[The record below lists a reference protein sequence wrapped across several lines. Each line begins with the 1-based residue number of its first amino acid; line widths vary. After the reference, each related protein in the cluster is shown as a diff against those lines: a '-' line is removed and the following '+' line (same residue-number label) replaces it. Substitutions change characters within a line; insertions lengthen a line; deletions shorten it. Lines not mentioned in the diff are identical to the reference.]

1 MTSQRQIS
9 LFTEEELTSLQVDSH
24 VNPTHPQESDSA
36 RRMRDTSG
44 QRCLEQYER
53 FNRPGSWAKM
63 FAALLIGTEG
73 WYSTRCKLSWKL
85 KATKSHRFYFQLAP
99 SMPPTEGTEFG
110 LFLTP
115 TTREEVQDLEKFKK
129 RMEKYPNGT
138 TMPNLATQIMGLL
151 PTPTASEA
159 ERGSERQLTVKD
171 GKVQNISPKGVKYG
185 MSIRQL
191 AEQGFIPTP
200 MASDATTGA
209 IIGKNDIFVETKGLP
224 RKINQN
230 GTDGSVGLARLVQM
244 LPTPNAYDWN
254 TPRKPETFL
263 KAKERHA
270 QKGVNLQNPLKQMA
284 SMNMLP
290 TPMASDC
297 GEKVTGLE
305 TQDSLTKR
313 ARQITGQTSQLS
325 PQFVMEMMGF
335 PTDWTLLPFLNGDKS
350 QLKQEETQ

>member
-1 MTSQRQIS
+1 MTSQKQIS

-44 QRCLEQYER
+44 RRCLEQYER
-53 FNRPGSWAKM
+53 FNRPGLWAKM
-63 FAALLIGTEG
+63 FVGLLIGMEG

-85 KATKSHRFYFQLAP
+85 KATKSHRFYFQLVP
-99 SMPPTEGTEFG
+99 STLPTEGTEFG
-110 LFLTP
+110 LLLTP

-159 ERGSERQLTVKD
+159 ERGSERQLTVKE

-244 LPTPNAYDWN
+244 LPTPQASDYVSTVQEKNYS
-254 TPRKPETFL
+254 L
-263 KAKERHA
+263 RHLEHNS
-270 QKGVNLQNPLKQMA
+270 GWTN
-284 SMNMLP
+284 NMLP
-290 TPMASDC
+290 TPTASDKNA
-297 GEKVTGLE
+297 GRRGNAPREGHNPMTN
-305 TQDSLTKR
+305 SLKD
-313 ARQITGQTSQLS
+313 AINYQEQTSKCSQLS

-350 QLKQEETQ
+350 QSKQEETQ

>member
-1 MTSQRQIS
+1 
-9 LFTEEELTSLQVDSH
+9 
-24 VNPTHPQESDSA
+24 
-36 RRMRDTSG
+36 
-44 QRCLEQYER
+44 
-53 FNRPGSWAKM
+53 
-63 FAALLIGTEG
+63 
-73 WYSTRCKLSWKL
+73 
-85 KATKSHRFYFQLAP
+85 
-99 SMPPTEGTEFG
+99 
-110 LFLTP
+110 
-115 TTREEVQDLEKFKK
+115 
-129 RMEKYPNGT
+129 
-138 TMPNLATQIMGLL
+138 MPNLATQIMGLL

-159 ERGSERQLTVKD
+159 ERGSERQLTVKE

-244 LPTPNAYDWN
+244 LPTPQASDFVSTVQENNYSLRHLEHNSGWTNKMLN
-254 TPRKPETFL
+254 TPT
-263 KAKERHA
+263 
-270 QKGVNLQNPLKQMA
+270 
-284 SMNMLP
+284 
-290 TPMASDC
+290 ASDKN
-297 GEKVTGLE
+297 GGVTRPTEKLQYGTSLVNQIHGL
-305 TQDSLTKR
+305 TNATAGK
-313 ARQITGQTSQLS
+313 TSQLN

>member
-44 QRCLEQYER
+44 RRCLEQYER
-53 FNRPGSWAKM
+53 FNRPGLWAKT
-63 FAALLIGTEG
+63 FVGLLIGMEG
-73 WYSTRCKLSWKL
+73 WYSTRCRLSWKL
-85 KATKSHRFYFQLAP
+85 KATKSHRFYFQLVP
-99 SMPPTEGTEFG
+99 STLHTEGTEFG
-110 LFLTP
+110 LLLTP

-171 GKVQNISPKGVKYG
+171 GKVLNISPKGVKYG

-230 GTDGSVGLARLVQM
+230 GTDGSLGLARLVTM
-244 LPTPNAYDWN
+244 LN
-254 TPRKPETFL
+254 TPT
-263 KAKERHA
+263 
-270 QKGVNLQNPLKQMA
+270 
-284 SMNMLP
+284 
-290 TPMASDC
+290 ASDKN
-297 GEKVTGLE
+297 GGVTRPTEKLQYGTSLVNQIHGL
-305 TQDSLTKR
+305 TNATAGK
-313 ARQITGQTSQLS
+313 TSQLN

-335 PTDWTLLPFLNGDKS
+335 PTDWTLLPFLNGETS
-350 QLKQEETQ
+350 QLNQEETQ